1 MCYGRD
7 AGTKGLLSGVKKEL
21 YSGKTNNFPC
31 GKGDDSNWLTLI
43 LDYDSLLFLITMSCL
58 PLSVEL
64 LPTGITPP
72 LEAYYFHQE

>member
-31 GKGDDSNWLTLI
+31 GKGDDSNWSTLN
-43 LDYDSLLFLITMSCL
+43 LDYNELPSLFCRATPNRDNCL
-58 PLSVEL
+58 PWKHIISIV
-64 LPTGITPP
+64 
-72 LEAYYFHQE
+72 